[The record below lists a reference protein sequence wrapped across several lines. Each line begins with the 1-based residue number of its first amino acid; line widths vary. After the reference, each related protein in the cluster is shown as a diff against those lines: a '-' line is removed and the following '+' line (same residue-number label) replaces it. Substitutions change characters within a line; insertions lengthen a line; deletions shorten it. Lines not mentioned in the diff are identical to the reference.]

1 MTDRAATLLGGTAL
15 LERAVGYTLGSLR
28 LVSRGTMTNPT
39 PCRDW
44 DLRALLA
51 HMNDSLAA
59 VQEAADLG
67 DIALGAS
74 NDAVDPRVDP
84 VAALRNRA
92 CAIIGAWTREGDSEV
107 VSVGGCPVPSEYVTA
122 AGAIE
127 IAVHGWDVAVAC
139 AEPRPIPQRLAEE
152 LLECCYLL
160 VVPEDRPKRFAAS
173 LDVSPWAPAGDR
185 LLAYL
190 GRRP

>member
-1 MTDRAATLLGGTAL
+1 MSDSATLLGGTAL
-15 LERAVGYTLGSLR
+15 LERAVGYALGSLR
-28 LVSRGTMTNPT
+28 SVRRDAMTNRT

-67 DIALGAS
+67 NVVLGGPVEP
-74 NDAVDPRVDP
+74 VDPLVDP

-92 CAIIGAWTREGDSEV
+92 CGMIGAWTREGQSEL
-107 VSVGGCPVPSEYVTA
+107 VSVGGLQVPSDFVTG

-139 AEPRPIPQRLAEE
+139 GQSRPIPRGLAEE

-160 VVPEDRPKRFAAS
+160 VTPDDRPERFAPPT
-173 LDVSPWAPAGDR
+173 DVSPWAPAGDR

-190 GRRP
+190 GRQP

>member
-1 MTDRAATLLGGTAL
+1 MTDRAATVLGGTAL

-28 LVSRGTMTNPT
+28 LVSSGLMSNPT

-59 VQEAADLG
+59 LQEAADLG
-67 DIALGAS
+67 DVALAGP
-74 NDAVDPRVDP
+74 NVPVDPRIDP
-84 VAALRNRA
+84 VTALRNRA
-92 CAIIGAWTREGDSEV
+92 CGMIGAWTREAGSDS
-107 VSVGGCPVPSEYVTA
+107 VSVGGCPVPADYVTA
-122 AGAIE
+122 AGAVE
-127 IAVHGWDVAVAC
+127 IAVHGWDVAMSC
-139 AEPRPIPQRLAEE
+139 GWPQPIPGRLAED

-160 VVPEDRPKRFAAS
+160 VVPEDRPGRFAAPA
-173 LDVSPWAPAGDR
+173 DVSPWAPAGDR

-190 GRRP
+190 GRHP